1 MASLKDI
8 AANKTP
14 TTSTSNKGQ
23 KPIGYINVKVLGANL
38 FSRPVW
44 AESTSDV
51 ELYAE
56 INELAL
62 TDADAL
68 KALLTQLLVVDANV
82 VEVEVSM
89 NSAPP
94 TTSIA
99 DLIAAMKK

>member
-8 AANKTP
+8 AGKS
-14 TTSTSNKGQ
+14 TSTATTKGQ

-38 FSRPVW
+38 FSRPIW

-62 TDADAL
+62 TDAEGL
-68 KALLTQLLVVDANV
+68 KALLTQLLVVDPKV

-89 NSAPP
+89 NTAPP

>member
-8 AANKTP
+8 VKKPATASTANK
-14 TTSTSNKGQ
+14 SQ

-62 TDADAL
+62 TDAASL
-68 KALLTQLLVVDANV
+68 KTLLTQLLVVDANV
-82 VEVEVSM
+82 VEIEVSL

-94 TTSIA
+94 STSIA